1 MVTVVWETWMKHG
14 SEDEGLEL
22 TRRIW
27 MDMTRFQG
35 YLSHLI
41 LRDEDEKGHL
51 LVVSE
56 WTSREAADR
65 IRDQYANAEP
75 VRLITPLLAKPRN
88 RWVFSKDSG

>member
-1 MVTVVWETWMKHG
+1 MVIVVWETWLKKG
-14 SEDEGLEL
+14 LGDEGLIL

-27 MDMTRFQG
+27 TDMTRFQG
-35 YLSHLI
+35 YVSHQI

-56 WTSREAADR
+56 WANREAADR

-75 VRLITPLLAKPRN
+75 VQLITPMLAKPRN
-88 RWVFSKDSG
+88 RWVLSKD

>member
-41 LRDEDEKGHL
+41 LRDEDEKGR
-51 LVVSE
+51 SE
-56 WTSREAADR
+56 TRRVLSALF
-65 IRDQYANAEP
+65 
-75 VRLITPLLAKPRN
+75 RL
-88 RWVFSKDSG
+88 